1 VTDEHMGARGD
12 TFVAASAVL
21 TVIQILNYRVW
32 TKAARLG
39 STQDARASQYLNA
52 LPLHSGR
59 FGATAVTL
67 SCILLAIAAIA
78 LAVAARRRGASRGVA
93 RTLVT
98 INTVAAVWLL
108 STMM

>member
-32 TKAARLG
+32 MKAGHFAV
-39 STQDARASQYLNA
+39 TQSARASQYLNA

-67 SCILLAIAAIA
+67 SCILLAIAAIG
-78 LAVAARRRGASRGVA
+78 LAVAARRRGASRGVT

-108 STMM
+108 FTMM